1 MVEVF
6 RGKKKIGSAE
16 GPGPQGLSR
25 QMTIK
30 LHETGRKLLKKS
42 KTKRLKIT
50 VRVRVGRTILRTKTM
65 TIRR

>member
-6 RGKKKIGSAE
+6 RGKKKIGSAK
-16 GPGPQGLSR
+16 GLVRRGSSR
-25 QMTIK
+25 QLTIK
-30 LHETGRKLLKKS
+30 LSKAGRKLLKKS

-50 VRVRVGRTILRTKTM
+50 VRVRVGKTILRTKTI